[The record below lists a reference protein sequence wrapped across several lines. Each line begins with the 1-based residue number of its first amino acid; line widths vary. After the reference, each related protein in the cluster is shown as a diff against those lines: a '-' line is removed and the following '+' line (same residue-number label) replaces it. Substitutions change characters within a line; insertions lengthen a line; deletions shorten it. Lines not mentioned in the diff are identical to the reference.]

1 MYALL
6 DRATDATCAWVSYT
20 QLAAD
25 SQRVVVM
32 RMMGLSGA
40 WSVPRSE
47 TSDMMAEKLPAFTEA
62 IVSGALAAWSGAHPE
77 RVMRAT
83 LEPISDTAR
92 DNRVRLARY
101 GPRLPG
107 LTPVPVR
114 QDQWSEE

>member
-25 SQRVVVM
+25 SHSVVAM

-40 WSVPRSE
+40 WIIPRSE
-47 TSDMMAEKLPAFTEA
+47 VSEMVAEKLPAFTEA
-62 IVSGALAAWSGAHPE
+62 FVSGTLTAWSGAHPE
-77 RVMRAT
+77 RVVRAT
-83 LEPISDTAR
+83 LEPLSDTAR

-101 GPRLPG
+101 GPRVPG
-107 LTPVPVR
+107 LSR
-114 QDQWSEE
+114 LHAYQD